1 MDHGEAAKETL
12 LELFH
17 RLNLEELPAISAH
30 VQELIR
36 LTNSQRST
44 ANDLTVSILKDYSL
58 TNKILQVAN
67 SAYYARGLPIGSIS
81 RAVTVIGFAAIREI
95 ALTMALLEDFVK
107 SAADRERISKLLTQS
122 YLSAMQVKILCQ
134 NLEFGEAAE
143 DAFICGLLHYLGK
156 IIVLIYMPELYA
168 EIETRIAGGF
178 SEEAAAKGILDN
190 LSFQQVGEVIAHHW
204 HFSEEIILAMPSFPD
219 PPLNPQDNK
228 GYVRNAVVFC
238 NKLTVALGWR
248 QELLVRKVMNY
259 YCPLLGLRGPRV
271 AAVFVES
278 VEASA
283 DTSETIRFGLQKLG
297 IQKEL
302 AAIERLLSRIQR

>member
-1 MDHGEAAKETL
+1 MGQIEEEKATL
-12 LELFH
+12 MELFH
-17 RLNLEELPAISAH
+17 RLNLDELPAISAH
-30 VQELIR
+30 VQELVS

-44 ANDLTVSILKDYSL
+44 ANDLTISILKDYSL

-95 ALTMALLEDFVK
+95 ALTTALLEDFVK
-107 SAADRERISKLLTQS
+107 SASDRERISKLLTQS
-122 YLSAMQVKILCQ
+122 FLSAMQVKILCQ
-134 NLEFGEAAE
+134 QRELGEAAE

-156 IIVLIYMPELYA
+156 IIVLIYMPELYT

-178 SEEAAAKGILDN
+178 SEESAAKGILDN
-190 LSFQQVGEVIAHHW
+190 LSFQQVGEVIARHW
-204 HFSEEIILAMPSFPD
+204 RFSEEILLAMPSFPD
-219 PPLNPQDNK
+219 PPLNPQDSK
-228 GYVRNAVVFC
+228 GYIRNAVVFF
-238 NKLTVALGWR
+238 NKLTVALGLH

-259 YCPLLGLRGPRV
+259 YCPLLGLHGPEV
-271 AAVFVES
+271 AALFSQS

-302 AAIERLLSRIQR
+302 AGIERLLGRFQR